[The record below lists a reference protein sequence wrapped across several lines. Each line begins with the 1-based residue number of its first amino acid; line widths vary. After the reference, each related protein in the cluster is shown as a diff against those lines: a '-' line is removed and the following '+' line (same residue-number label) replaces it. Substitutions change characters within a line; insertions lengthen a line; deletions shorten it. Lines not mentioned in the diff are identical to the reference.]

1 VHKKTKKSA
10 EIKQTSGVHN
20 DNIKNQQ
27 LCTATTTNVHSKK
40 KGKTMNNET
49 TTSRGIRFQSG
60 LWDEISKAAE
70 EQKMTPA
77 DFVRSACKDKLENGI
92 DDRLSQIEERTA
104 ARIKNLETQLAGIQ
118 QTLDHRMD
126 LIAKAVKVM
135 GDGVGHL
142 EQKFAKKE
150 A

>member
-1 VHKKTKKSA
+1 
-10 EIKQTSGVHN
+10 
-20 DNIKNQQ
+20 
-27 LCTATTTNVHSKK
+27 
-40 KGKTMNNET
+40 MNNET

>member
-1 VHKKTKKSA
+1 MANVNIRISEQDYLTVKKIA
-10 EIKQTSGVHN
+10 ESNGITISDHIRNLLKES
-20 DNIKNQQ
+20 
-27 LCTATTTNVHSKK
+27 
-40 KGKTMNNET
+40 NE
-49 TTSRGIRFQSG
+49 Q
-60 LWDEISKAAE
+60 
-70 EQKMTPA
+70 
-77 DFVRSACKDKLENGI
+77 DKL
-92 DDRLSQIEERTA
+92 SQLEERTA

>member
-1 VHKKTKKSA
+1 
-10 EIKQTSGVHN
+10 
-20 DNIKNQQ
+20 
-27 LCTATTTNVHSKK
+27 
-40 KGKTMNNET
+40 MNNET

-104 ARIKNLETQLAGIQ
+104 KRIKT
-118 QTLDHRMD
+118 
-126 LIAKAVKVM
+126 
-135 GDGVGHL
+135 L
-142 EQKFAKKE
+142 EQQLSRIETSLDERMAKIGQAIIVFDKKLSTLAE
-150 A
+150 KKGAQQ

>member
-1 VHKKTKKSA
+1 MS
-10 EIKQTSGVHN
+10 
-20 DNIKNQQ
+20 
-27 LCTATTTNVHSKK
+27 
-40 KGKTMNNET
+40 NET

-104 ARIKNLETQLAGIQ
+104 TRIKNLEVQLS
-118 QTLDHRMD
+118 D
-126 LIAKAVKVM
+126 M
-135 GDGVGHL
+135 GALPVYCTAL
-142 EQKFAKKE
+142 RRFLAM
-150 A
+150 